1 MATVRNTLRCCISCI
16 LPCGSL
22 DVVRVVHSDGT
33 VAEFGRTIS
42 AGEVMKANPK
52 HVIRK
57 SSLLATEEGH
67 LVSRV
72 VVLPPEAEL
81 QKGKIYFLTPV
92 SPPSKEAAAGRR
104 RKKRVSDGSK
114 GSSIEVTKLLVTDQY
129 LSEIMSENLSV
140 HRDIRRGR
148 VGVWRPHLE
157 SISEVSP

>member
-1 MATVRNTLRCCISCI
+1 M
-16 LPCGSL
+16 
-22 DVVRVVHSDGT
+22 VRVLHADGRVEEYSSRIT
-33 VAEFGRTIS
+33 

-92 SPPSKEAAAGRR
+92 SPPPTARSKQAAAGRR

-114 GSSIEVTKLLVTDQY
+114 GTSIEVTKLLVTDQY
-129 LSEIMSENLSV
+129 LSEIMSENFSV
-140 HRDIRRGR
+140 HRDNRRGR